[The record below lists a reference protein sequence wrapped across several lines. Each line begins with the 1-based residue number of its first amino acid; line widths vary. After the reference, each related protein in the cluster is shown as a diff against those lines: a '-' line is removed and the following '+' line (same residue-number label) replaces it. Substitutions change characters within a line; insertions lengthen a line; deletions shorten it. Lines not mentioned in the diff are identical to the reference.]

1 MILVNELFHFHFRFF
16 TNIFDSG
23 DSVDSGFLMM
33 IDEKCIKTDEEFE
46 QKKIL
51 LFFGFLLFAD
61 LTT

>member
-33 IDEKCIKTDEEFE
+33 MIDEKCIKTDEEFE
-46 QKKIL
+46 QNKKNIAFLVFYCL
-51 LFFGFLLFAD
+51 L
-61 LTT
+61 T